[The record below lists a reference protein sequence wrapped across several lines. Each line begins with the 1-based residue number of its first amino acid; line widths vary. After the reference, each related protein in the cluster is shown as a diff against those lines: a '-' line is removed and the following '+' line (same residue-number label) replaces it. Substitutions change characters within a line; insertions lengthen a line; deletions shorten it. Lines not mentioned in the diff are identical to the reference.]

1 MNWMARQKERKGERG
16 RGGREEK
23 KEGGGKFVEKDR
35 EGFSNLFF
43 LSYSCL
49 RLHNYCRDPRG
60 D

>member
-23 KEGGGKFVEKDR
+23 KERGGKFVEKDR

-49 RLHNYCRDPRG
+49 RLHNYC
-60 D
+60 